1 MKKFLTI
8 FTPTFNRAYCIGQLY
23 ESLTRQT
30 SNDFLWLVIDDGSS
44 DNTKALVD
52 GWISEKKIDIRYIF
66 KENEGMHSGH
76 NVAYDN
82 IDTELNMCIDSDD
95 FLPDNAVEKIVTFWK
110 EHRKPNWAGLLGL
123 DAFKDG
129 SIVGTP
135 FPKGMTECKYSELS
149 SKHKVIGD
157 KKFVYSTEIIKKY
170 PAYPIFKEEK
180 FVPLGYKYM
189 LIDQDYD
196 LGVMH
201 DVLCIIEYL
210 PDGSSKNIFKQY
222 RRHPKGFLYER
233 KIRMVYAPTA
243 KERFINAAHYVSSA
257 IFLRNYRFLGQSTN
271 KGMTL
276 LAIPLGILLNLYI
289 RHTSKTGITK

>member
-1 MKKFLTI
+1 MKKYITI
-8 FTPTFNRAYCIGQLY
+8 FTPTFNRAYCLGQLY
-23 ESLTRQT
+23 ESLVRQT
-30 SNDFLWLVIDDGSS
+30 SDDFLWLVVDDGSS
-44 DNTKALVD
+44 DNTKTLVD
-52 GWISEKKIDIRYIF
+52 SWINEKKIEIQYIF
-66 KENEGMHSGH
+66 KANEGMHSGH

-95 FLPDNAVEKIVTFWK
+95 FLPEDAVEKIIAFWK
-110 EHRKPNWAGLLGL
+110 KNRKPNWAGLLGL

-129 SIVGTP
+129 RIVGTP
-135 FPKGMTECKYSELS
+135 FPLGMTECKYSELS
-149 SKHKVIGD
+149 SRHKVVGD
-157 KKFVYSTEIIKKY
+157 KKFVYNTEIIKKY

-201 DVLCIIEYL
+201 EVLCIVEYM
-210 PDGSSKNIFKQY
+210 PDGSSKNIFRQY
-222 RRHPKGFLYER
+222 RRHPKGFLHER
-233 KIRMVYAPTA
+233 KIRMVYSPTA

-257 IFLRNYRFLGQSTN
+257 IFLKHYKFLGESTN

-276 LAIPLGILLNLYI
+276 LAIPVGILLNLYI
-289 RHTSKTGITK
+289 RYTSKTGVIK